1 MQIKLVMPF
10 YLTGACRTPS
20 NESNRELEPQEQN
33 NQAESLEDM
42 NLVNANR
49 NITAKALLTESLQK
63 KDFF

>member
-1 MQIKLVMPF
+1 MPF
-10 YLTGACRTPS
+10 YLTGACIRTPS

-33 NQAESLEDM
+33 SQAEPLEDM

-49 NITAKALLTESLQK
+49 NIPAKALLTDSFQK